1 MNPDAEPRVVS
12 PSGNASLATVSAKLS
27 PDAVVIVIGQPSI
40 SAGAPGRYLVVI
52 LSLYR
57 SLWFASVIT
66 AASPLSPS
74 WYSRSFHKSARYG
87 LAMLSVASLV
97 TPGANVSVGM

>member
-1 MNPDAEPRVVS
+1 MNPDAEPRVVF
-12 PSGNASLATVSAKLS
+12 AKRQRLARYRVRKAL

-66 AASPLSPS
+66 VSSLLSPS
-74 WYSRSFHKSARYG
+74 W
-87 LAMLSVASLV
+87 
-97 TPGANVSVGM
+97 